1 MNLSTQSNSG
11 EVRSLVRGLNL
22 LAQVNKLAPASVSD
36 LVRACG
42 LPKATTIRLL
52 STLREAGYVR
62 QDPATGHYEP
72 LPAVLRLAAALKA
85 EDSFVDIARR
95 QLNEFGQQVN
105 WPSELMM
112 AESDAMVILASNRE
126 TSPIQLRLFEQRRFP
141 VLRSAGGMAWLS
153 AVADRERETAIER
166 LCSLDTTPTPDTGST
181 QDLVAQTR
189 ERIARTR
196 RAGYSRQLY
205 ETPVAGMQS
214 IGVPVVAAHKS
225 VGALVLL
232 TLQSVV
238 SVEQVEQQLLPAL
251 QEAALALGKDYAL
264 RSR

>member
-1 MNLSTQSNSG
+1 M
-11 EVRSLVRGLNL
+11 RGLNL
-22 LAQVNKLAPASVSD
+22 LAQINKLAPAAVSD

-52 STLREAGYVR
+52 ATLREAGYVR

-72 LPAVLRLAAALKA
+72 LPAVLRLASALKA
-85 EDSFVDIARR
+85 EDGFVDIARR

-141 VLRSAGGMAWLS
+141 VLRSAGGLAWLS
-153 AVADRERETAIER
+153 ALSDRECAVAIER
-166 LCSLDTTPTPDTGST
+166 LCSIETPPAESAGS
-181 QDLVAQTR
+181 AQTLIAQTW
-189 ERIARTR
+189 ERLEMTR
-196 RAGYSRQLY
+196 RAGYSRQVY
-205 ETPVAGMQS
+205 ETPVAGTQA
-214 IGVPVVAAHKS
+214 IGVPVIAAHKS

-232 TLQSVV
+232 TLQNVV
-238 SVEQVEQQLLPAL
+238 PTGQLKQQLLPAL
-251 QEAALALGKDYAL
+251 HEAASALGKDYAA
-264 RSR
+264 RKR